1 MTHPHPIPAWHHGPV
16 TLYTGDAIE
25 VLKTLPAASVDC
37 IVTSPPYY
45 GLRDYGTGTW
55 TGGTPGCTRHSAR
68 PDPRP
73 RAHATATCPACGAVW
88 ADPQYGLEP
97 TLDAYVH
104 TMCVVFTEARR
115 VLART
120 GTLWLNLGDCYA
132 TGETGRND
140 TTTHYPALTGHQPP
154 RHARQVAHT
163 TGLPAKNLLGVPWR
177 VALALQADGWIL
189 RQAIVWHKP
198 NAMPESVRDRPS
210 ASHEYVFL
218 FSRSARYWFDLDPI
232 RQPHTT
238 APRSHTPVGGTRPR
252 LGILGAGARTAPGG
266 KYLAG
271 PQPFNGRRH
280 GVYLRPG
287 HAHDRAHP
295 RGRNPGS
302 VWSISTR
309 PNRETHFATFP
320 IDLPLR
326 CIAAGCR
333 PGGTVL
339 DPFSGIATTGVA
351 ALHLQRSFVG
361 IELNPAYVSI
371 ANERILRQM
380 QQLGMSTDDGR
391 AGGEGV

>member
-1 MTHPHPIPAWHHGPV
+1 MTHAHQIPTWHEGPAR
-16 TLYTGDAIE
+16 LYTGDAVE
-25 VLKTLPAASVDC
+25 VLGILPDESVDC

-45 GLRDYGTGTW
+45 GLRDYGTGAW
-55 TGGTPGCTRHSAR
+55 TGGHTPGCDHSGA
-68 PDPRP
+68 RP
-73 RAHATATCPACGAVW
+73 RAGTVCSGCGAVW
-88 ADPQYGLEP
+88 TDRQYGLEP
-97 TLDAYVH
+97 TLDAYID
-104 TMCVVFTEARR
+104 TMRTVFTKARR

-120 GTLWLNLGDCYA
+120 GSLWLNLGDCYA

-140 TTTHYPALTGHQPP
+140 TTTRYPSLTDHQPA
-154 RHARQVAHT
+154 RHARQIAHT

-177 VALALQADGWIL
+177 VALALQTDGWIL

-210 ASHEYVFL
+210 ASHEYLFL

-232 RQPHTT
+232 RQP
-238 APRSHTPVGGTRPR
+238 RSSSPHSRTPVGGTRPR
-252 LGILGAGARTAPGG
+252 IGILGASTRTAAGG
-266 KYLAG
+266 KYTAG

-295 RGRNPGS
+295 HGRNPGS

-309 PNRETHFATFP
+309 PNRDAHFATFP

-326 CIAAGCR
+326 CIATGCR

-351 ALHLQRSFVG
+351 ALQLHRSYVG
-361 IELNPAYVSI
+361 VELNPAYNTI
-371 ANERILRQM
+371 ARRRLHSEV
-380 QQLGMSTDDGR
+380 GPE
-391 AGGEGV
+391 AEAA